1 MEDYYRRR
9 AEEYEEIYYRS
20 ELVTQ
25 EEIKKI
31 ADTLKE
37 KLKGRGVL
45 EIACGTGYWTQVLS
59 DTAQSIVA
67 TDIAQEMLE
76 IAKRKQYRCP
86 VSFLR
91 EDAYN
96 LSFKDG
102 SFDGGLANFWF
113 SHIPKSR
120 IDSFLK
126 GFHRVLQSESMILMA
141 DNVYVPGLGGKLVTK
156 EDDENTYKLR
166 TLKDRSECLI
176 LKNYFSVDELIEIF
190 SKYAKEFGRE
200 NVFYGNRY
208 WCVFYELK

>member
-31 ADTLKE
+31 ANTLKE
-37 KLKGRGVL
+37 RLKGRRVL
-45 EIACGTGYWTQVLS
+45 ETACGTGYWTQVLS
-59 DTAQSIVA
+59 ETAQSIVA
-67 TDIAQEMLE
+67 IDIAQEMLE
-76 IAKRKQYRCP
+76 IAKRKKYRCP
-86 VSFLR
+86 VSILR

-96 LSFKDG
+96 LSFEDG
-102 SFDGGLANFWF
+102 LFDGGFANFWL

-126 GFHRVLQSESMILMA
+126 GFHRVLQSGSIILMA
-141 DNVYVPGLGGKLVTK
+141 DNIYVPGLGGKLVTK

-166 TLKDRSECLI
+166 TLKDGSECLI

-190 SKYAKEFGRE
+190 SRYARKFGRE

-208 WCVFYELK
+208 WCVVYELK